1 MKSEKFATALVVFVV
16 LSGSGAMAQDD
27 KGVDGVTGATQVQ
40 HSGQFSGQRFQAL
53 QQSQRSEAL
62 PTTGRLKI
70 GGYGE
75 AVMTRNFYSQSFNRY
90 KKPENYKDDG
100 SHGRFDLPHV
110 CLNIGYDFGKGWTM
124 GSEIEF
130 EHGGNG
136 TAVEI
141 EAEEAGEYEAEV
153 EKGGEV
159 NIEQFWIN
167 KEFFQGMFNVK
178 TGEIIVPVGYSNA
191 FHEPNQFFT
200 VYRPEGEATIMP
212 NTWHQVGL
220 SLWGKVKNWRYEAQF
235 LSGLNSESFTAE
247 DFVHYGATSPYEFKV
262 ANNYAGAARVDYYA
276 GGAAARS
283 GANPRLTPQA
293 PWLRVG
299 LSGYYGYT
307 FRNTLRTP
315 GAKYDDVTG
324 ALGIV
329 ALDFTLNRWNWIV
342 RGNIDYAHFSDAD
355 AISAYNQANWTHHK
369 YQDGNPHHYSNIGSH
384 ALAYAVE
391 AGYDVLSWNRSGRRL
406 RASQSP
412 QRPQRSEALPT
423 TTSLQRSEAL
433 PTTFRE
439 KLWVFG
445 RFEHY
450 NTMASGTYKEM
461 YKYTKKYRAV
471 VGVNYQPVKQI
482 TIKGEYSYRF
492 FEKPNNNG
500 LASDSPLYKQPYN
513 NEPSVSVG
521 VTYTGWFL

>member
-1 MKSEKFATALVVFVV
+1 MKTNIILIAVLALWPSFHLMAQEKTDTDTDAV
-16 LSGSGAMAQDD
+16 SGATRLTR
-27 KGVDGVTGATQVQ
+27 KGGKAET
-40 HSGQFSGQRFQAL
+40 SPS
-53 QQSQRSEAL
+53 
-62 PTTGRLKI
+62 RLTV

-90 KKPENYKDDG
+90 KKPQNYAGDK

-167 KEFFQGMFNVK
+167 KEFLGGKLNVK
-178 TGEIIVPVGYSNA
+178 AGELIVPVGYSNA
-191 FHEPNQFFT
+191 RHDPNQFFT

-220 SLWGKVKNWRYEAQF
+220 SLWGRLKDWRYEAQF

-247 DFVHYGATSPYEFKV
+247 NFVHYGATSPYEFKV
-262 ANNYAGAARVDYYA
+262 ANNYAGAVRIDNYSLK
-276 GGAAARS
+276 G
-283 GANPRLTPQA
+283 
-293 PWLRVG
+293 LRIG

-315 GAKYDDVTG
+315 GTKYDDVTG
-324 ALGIV
+324 ALAIV
-329 ALDFTLNRWNWIV
+329 ALDFSLNRWNWVV
-342 RGNIDYAHFSDAD
+342 RGNVDYAHLSDAD
-355 AISAYNQANWTHHK
+355 DISAYNQANWTHHK
-369 YQDGNPHHYSNIGSH
+369 YQDGNPHHYTNIGSSAVAC
-384 ALAYAVE
+384 ALE
-391 AGYDVLSWNRSGRRL
+391 AGYNVF
-406 RASQSP
+406 SQ
-412 QRPQRSEALPT
+412 LPK
-423 TTSLQRSEAL
+423 LKD
-433 PTTFRE
+433 E
-439 KLWVFG
+439 KLFVFG

-450 NTMASGTYKEM
+450 NTMASGTYALM
-461 YKYTKKYRAV
+461 YKYTKRFRYAL
-471 VGVNYQPVKQI
+471 GVNYSPVKQL

-492 FEKPNNNG
+492 FEKPDNNG

-513 NEPSVSVG
+513 NEPSVSIG

>member
-1 MKSEKFATALVVFVV
+1 MVLSSLSATA
-16 LSGSGAMAQDD
+16 QDTD
-27 KGVDGVTGATQVQ
+27 ERSVDATTGATRQTAKAANDDTAT
-40 HSGQFSGQRFQAL
+40 S
-53 QQSQRSEAL
+53 
-62 PTTGRLKI
+62 RLHI

-90 KKPENYKDDG
+90 KKPENYRNDA

-110 CLNIGYDFGKGWTM
+110 CLNLGYDFGNGWTL

-167 KEFFQGMFNVK
+167 KEFLKGKLNVK
-178 TGEIIVPVGYSNA
+178 AGEIIVPVGYSNA
-191 FHEPNQFFT
+191 YHEPNQFFT

-220 SLWGKVKNWRYEAQF
+220 SLWGRVKNWRYEAQL

-247 DFVHYGATSPYEFKV
+247 NFVHYGATSPYEFKV

-276 GGAAARS
+276 STRLM
-283 GANPRLTPQA
+283 PRAQ
-293 PWLRVG
+293 WLRVG

-315 GAKYDDVTG
+315 GAKYDGVTG

-329 ALDFTLNRWNWIV
+329 AADFTLKRWNWIV

-355 AISAYNQANWTHHK
+355 EISAYNQANWTHHK
-369 YQDGNPHHYSNIGSH
+369 YQDGNPHHYSNIGSS
-384 ALAYAVE
+384 AVAYALE
-391 AGYDVLSWNRSGRRL
+391 AGYNVF
-406 RASQSP
+406 SQVS
-412 QRPQRSEALPT
+412 
-423 TTSLQRSEAL
+423 SLKDK
-433 PTTFRE
+433 E
-439 KLWVFG
+439 KLFVFG

-461 YKYTKKYRAV
+461 YKYTKKYRYAF
-471 VGVNYQPVKQI
+471 GVNYQPVKQI

-492 FEKPNNNG
+492 FKKPNNNG

-513 NEPSVSVG
+513 NEPSVSIG

>member
-1 MKSEKFATALVVFVV
+1 MKRAVIILFTIHFSLFTA
-16 LSGSGAMAQDD
+16 SAQD
-27 KGVDGVTGATQVQ
+27 VDAMTGATQQ
-40 HSGQFSGQRFQAL
+40 TEKTEKKTEKTDILS
-53 QQSQRSEAL
+53 
-62 PTTGRLKI
+62 RLHI

-90 KKPENYKDDG
+90 KKPELYTDDK

-110 CLNIGYDFGKGWTM
+110 VLNLGYDFGKGWTL

-167 KEFFQGMFNVK
+167 KAFAGGKFNIK
-178 TGEIIVPVGYSNA
+178 AGEIIVPVGYSNA
-191 FHEPNQFFT
+191 HHEPNQFFT

-212 NTWHQVGL
+212 NTWHQAGL
-220 SLWGKVKNWRYEAQF
+220 SLWGQLKNWRYEAQL

-247 DFVHYGATSPYEFKV
+247 NFVHYGATSPYEFKV
-262 ANNYAGAARVDYYA
+262 ANNYAGAVRIDNYSVK
-276 GGAAARS
+276 G
-283 GANPRLTPQA
+283 
-293 PWLRVG
+293 LRIG

-315 GAKYDDVTG
+315 GTKYDDVTG

-329 ALDFTLNRWNWIV
+329 ALDFSLNRWNWIV

-355 AISAYNQANWTHHK
+355 EISAYNQANWTHHK

-384 ALAYAVE
+384 AVAYAIE
-391 AGYDVLSWNRSGRRL
+391 AGYNVFSQIPRL
-406 RASQSP
+406 KD
-412 QRPQRSEALPT
+412 
-423 TTSLQRSEAL
+423 
-433 PTTFRE
+433 E
-439 KLWVFG
+439 KLFVFG
-445 RFEHY
+445 RYEHY
-450 NTMASGTYKEM
+450 NTMASGTYKSL
-461 YKYTKKYRAV
+461 YQYTKKYRCAF
-471 VGVNYQPVKQI
+471 GVNYSPMKQI

-513 NEPSVSVG
+513 NEPSVSIG
-521 VTYTGWFL
+521 VTYSGWFL

>member
-1 MKSEKFATALVVFVV
+1 
-16 LSGSGAMAQDD
+16 MAQETD
-27 KGVDGVTGATQVQ
+27 VDATTGATRQVTKKDKVTD
-40 HSGQFSGQRFQAL
+40 AL
-53 QQSQRSEAL
+53 S
-62 PTTGRLKI
+62 RLHI

-75 AVMTRNFYSQSFNRY
+75 AVLTRNFYSQSFNRY
-90 KKPENYKDDG
+90 KAPENYANDK
-100 SHGRFDLPHV
+100 SHGRFDLPHI

-167 KEFFQGMFNVK
+167 KEFAGGQLNVK
-178 TGEIIVPVGYSNA
+178 VGEIIVPVGYSNA
-191 FHEPNQFFT
+191 YHEPNQFFT

-212 NTWHQVGL
+212 NTWHQVGV
-220 SLWGKVKNWRYEAQF
+220 SLWGRLKNWRYEAQF

-247 DFVHYGATSPYEFKV
+247 NFVHYGATSPYEFKV
-262 ANNYAGAARVDYYA
+262 ANNYAGA
-276 GGAAARS
+276 
-283 GANPRLTPQA
+283 
-293 PWLRVG
+293 LRIDNYSVKGLRIG

-307 FRNTLRTP
+307 FRNMLRTP
-315 GAKYDDVTG
+315 GSQYDDVTG

-342 RGNIDYAHFSDAD
+342 RGNVDYAHFADAD

-369 YQDGNPHHYSNIGSH
+369 YQDGNPHHYSNIGSN
-384 ALAYAVE
+384 AVAYALE
-391 AGYDVLSWNRSGRRL
+391 AGYNVMALL
-406 RASQSP
+406 RCRQGSP
-412 QRPQRSEALPT
+412 A
-423 TTSLQRSEAL
+423 
-433 PTTFRE
+433 E
-439 KLWVFG
+439 KLFLFG

-450 NTMASGTYKEM
+450 NTMASGTYESM
-461 YKYTKKYRAV
+461 YKYTKKYRCV
-471 VGVNYQPVKQI
+471 FGVNYQPVKQV

-500 LASDSPLYKQPYN
+500 LTSDSPLYKQPYN
-513 NEPSVSVG
+513 NEPSISLG

>member
-1 MKSEKFATALVVFVV
+1 MKESVVTAL
-16 LSGSGAMAQDD
+16 LALMGLGAMAQDAD
-27 KGVDGVTGATQVQ
+27 VDATTGAT
-40 HSGQFSGQRFQAL
+40 RQATKTDKVTD
-53 QQSQRSEAL
+53 AL
-62 PTTGRLKI
+62 SRLHI

-90 KKPENYKDDG
+90 KAPENYANDK

-110 CLNIGYDFGKGWTM
+110 CLNLGYDFGKGWTM

-159 NIEQFWIN
+159 NIEQFWVN
-167 KEFFQGMFNVK
+167 KAFAGGKFNIK
-178 TGEIIVPVGYSNA
+178 AGEIIVPVGYSNA
-191 FHEPNQFFT
+191 YHEPNQFFT

-220 SLWGKVKNWRYEAQF
+220 SLWGRLKEWRYEAQF

-247 DFVHYGATSPYEFKV
+247 SFVHYGATSPYEFKV
-262 ANNYAGAARVDYYA
+262 ANNYAGAVRIDNYTIK
-276 GGAAARS
+276 G
-283 GANPRLTPQA
+283 
-293 PWLRVG
+293 LRVG
-299 LSGYYGYT
+299 VSGYYGYT

-315 GAKYDDVTG
+315 GSQYDDVTG

-342 RGNIDYAHFSDAD
+342 RGNVDYAHFADAD

-369 YQDGNPHHYSNIGSH
+369 YQDGNPHHYSNIGSN
-384 ALAYAVE
+384 AVAYAIE
-391 AGYDVLSWNRSGRRL
+391 AGYDVLAGIAL
-406 RASQSP
+406 MK
-412 QRPQRSEALPT
+412 SEKRKEN
-423 TTSLQRSEAL
+423 SD
-433 PTTFRE
+433 
-439 KLWVFG
+439 KLFVFG

-450 NTMASGTYKEM
+450 NTMASGTYESM
-461 YKYTKKYRAV
+461 YKYTKKYRTV
-471 VGVNYQPVKQI
+471 VGVNYQPVKQV
-482 TIKGEYSYRF
+482 TIKGEFSYRF

-500 LASDSPLYKQPYN
+500 LTSDSPLYKQPYN
-513 NEPSVSVG
+513 NEPSVSIG

>member
-1 MKSEKFATALVVFVV
+1 MKKTVIILFTICCSLFTASAQVVD
-16 LSGSGAMAQDD
+16 AM
-27 KGVDGVTGATQVQ
+27 TGATQHQPV
-40 HSGQFSGQRFQAL
+40 SDSTTACGAL
-53 QQSQRSEAL
+53 S
-62 PTTGRLKI
+62 RLHI

-90 KKPENYKDDG
+90 KKPENYVDDK
-100 SHGRFDLPHV
+100 SHGRFDLPHI
-110 CLNIGYDFGKGWTM
+110 CLNLGYDFGKGWTL

-167 KEFFQGMFNVK
+167 KAFMGGKLNIK
-178 TGEIIVPVGYSNA
+178 AGEIIVPVGYSNA
-191 FHEPNQFFT
+191 YHEPNQFFT

-212 NTWHQVGL
+212 NTWHQVGV
-220 SLWGKVKNWRYEAQF
+220 SLWGRLKDWRYEAQF

-247 DFVHYGATSPYEFKV
+247 NFVHYGATSPYEFKV
-262 ANNYAGAARVDYYA
+262 ANNYAGAVRIDNYSVK
-276 GGAAARS
+276 G
-283 GANPRLTPQA
+283 
-293 PWLRVG
+293 LRIG

-315 GAKYDDVTG
+315 GTKYDDVTG

-329 ALDFTLNRWNWIV
+329 ALDFSLNRWNWMV

-355 AISAYNQANWTHHK
+355 EISAYNQANWTHHK

-384 ALAYAVE
+384 AVAYAVE
-391 AGYDVLSWNRSGRRL
+391 AGYNVFSQIPRL
-406 RASQSP
+406 KN
-412 QRPQRSEALPT
+412 
-423 TTSLQRSEAL
+423 
-433 PTTFRE
+433 E
-439 KLWVFG
+439 KLFVFG

-450 NTMASGTYKEM
+450 NTMASGTYESM
-461 YKYTKKYRAV
+461 YKYTKKYRYAF
-471 VGVNYQPVKQI
+471 GVNYSPVKQI

-521 VTYTGWFL
+521 VTYAGWFM

>member
-1 MKSEKFATALVVFVV
+1 MKVILLTVIYSLISVCAI
-16 LSGSGAMAQDD
+16 AQETED
-27 KGVDGVTGATQVQ
+27 KGVDAVTGATRQVKKT
-40 HSGQFSGQRFQAL
+40 
-53 QQSQRSEAL
+53 EK
-62 PTTGRLKI
+62 TTDVLSHLHI

-75 AVMTRNFYSQSFNRY
+75 AVFTRNFYSQSFNRY
-90 KKPENYKDDG
+90 KMPENYANDK

-110 CLNIGYDFGKGWTM
+110 CLNIGYDFGKGWSLGT
-124 GSEIEF
+124 EIEF

-167 KEFFQGMFNVK
+167 KEFWGGKFNIK
-178 TGEIIVPVGYSNA
+178 AGEIIVPVGYSNA
-191 FHEPNQFFT
+191 HHEPNQFFT

-212 NTWHQVGL
+212 NTWHQVGV
-220 SLWGKVKNWRYEAQF
+220 SVWGRLKDWRYEAQF

-247 DFVHYGATSPYEFKV
+247 NFVHYGATSPYEFKV
-262 ANNYAGAARVDYYA
+262 ANNYAGAVRIDNYSVK
-276 GGAAARS
+276 G
-283 GANPRLTPQA
+283 
-293 PWLRVG
+293 LRVG

-315 GAKYDDVTG
+315 GTTYDDVTG

-329 ALDFTLNRWNWIV
+329 ALDFVLNRWNWIV

-355 AISAYNQANWTHHK
+355 KISAYNQANWTHHK
-369 YQDGNPHHYSNIGSH
+369 YQDGNPHHYSNIGSN
-384 ALAYAVE
+384 ALAYAIE
-391 AGYDVLSWNRSGRRL
+391 AGYNIMSLIH
-406 RASQSP
+406 Q
-412 QRPQRSEALPT
+412 PT
-423 TTSLQRSEAL
+423 S
-433 PTTFRE
+433 
-439 KLWVFG
+439 KLYLFG

-450 NTMASGTYKEM
+450 NTMASGTYESM
-461 YKYTKKYRAV
+461 YKYTKKYRCAF
-471 VGVNYQPVKQI
+471 GVNYSPVKQI

-500 LASDSPLYKQPYN
+500 LTSDSPMYKQPYN
-513 NEPSVSVG
+513 NEPSVSLG
-521 VTYTGWFL
+521 ITYTGWFL

>member
-1 MKSEKFATALVVFVV
+1 MKTTIILTAALAMSCLCATAQDEKDTTSSR
-16 LSGSGAMAQDD
+16 LSIGA
-27 KGVDGVTGATQVQ
+27 
-40 HSGQFSGQRFQAL
+40 
-53 QQSQRSEAL
+53 
-62 PTTGRLKI
+62 
-70 GGYGE
+70 YGE

-90 KKPENYKDDG
+90 KQPENYANDK

-110 CLNIGYDFGKGWTM
+110 SINIGYDLGKGWSF

-167 KEFFQGMFNVK
+167 KEFMGGKFNIK
-178 TGEIIVPVGYSNA
+178 AGELVVPVGYSNSH
-191 FHEPNQFFT
+191 HEPDLFFT

-212 NTWHQVGL
+212 NTWHQLGI
-220 SLWGKVKNWRYEAQF
+220 SLWGRLKDWKYEAQL
-235 LSGLNSESFTAE
+235 LSSLNSESFSAE
-247 DFVHYGATSPYEFKV
+247 NFVHYGATSPYEFKV
-262 ANNYAGAARVDYYA
+262 ANNYAGAVRIDNYSVP
-276 GGAAARS
+276 G
-283 GANPRLTPQA
+283 
-293 PWLRVG
+293 LRIG

-342 RGNIDYAHFSDAD
+342 RGNVDYARFDDAD
-355 AISAYNQANWTHHK
+355 VISAYNQANWTHHK
-369 YQDGNPHHYSNIGSH
+369 YQDGNPHKYSNIGSN
-384 ALAYAVE
+384 AVAYAIE
-391 AGYDVLSWNRSGRRL
+391 AGYNVFSQIPKLSD
-406 RASQSP
+406 
-412 QRPQRSEALPT
+412 
-423 TTSLQRSEAL
+423 
-433 PTTFRE
+433 E
-439 KLWVFG
+439 KFYVFG

-450 NTMASGTYKEM
+450 NTMASGTYASM
-461 YKYTKKYRAV
+461 YKYAKKYRCAF
-471 VGVNYQPVKQI
+471 GVNYSPVKQI

-492 FEKPNNNG
+492 FEKPNNHG
-500 LASDSPLYKQPYN
+500 LNSDSPLYKQPYN
-513 NEPSVSVG
+513 NEPSISLG
-521 VTYTGWFL
+521 VTYCGWLL

>member
-1 MKSEKFATALVVFVV
+1 MKRAVIILFTIHFSLFTA
-16 LSGSGAMAQDD
+16 SAQD
-27 KGVDGVTGATQVQ
+27 VDAMTGATQ
-40 HSGQFSGQRFQAL
+40 QAEKIEKKTEKTDIL
-53 QQSQRSEAL
+53 S
-62 PTTGRLKI
+62 RLHI

-90 KKPENYKDDG
+90 KKPELYTDDK

-110 CLNIGYDFGKGWTM
+110 VLNLGYDFGKGWTL

-167 KEFFQGMFNVK
+167 KAFAGGKFNIK
-178 TGEIIVPVGYSNA
+178 AGEIIVPVGYSNA
-191 FHEPNQFFT
+191 HHEPNQFFT

-220 SLWGKVKNWRYEAQF
+220 SLWGQLKNWRYEAQL

-247 DFVHYGATSPYEFKV
+247 NFVHYGATSPYEFKV
-262 ANNYAGAARVDYYA
+262 ANNYAGAVRIDNYSVK
-276 GGAAARS
+276 G
-283 GANPRLTPQA
+283 
-293 PWLRVG
+293 LRIG

-315 GAKYDDVTG
+315 GTKYDDVTG

-329 ALDFTLNRWNWIV
+329 ALDFSLNRWNWIV

-355 AISAYNQANWTHHK
+355 EISAYNQANWTHHK

-384 ALAYAVE
+384 AVAYAIE
-391 AGYDVLSWNRSGRRL
+391 AGYNVF
-406 RASQSP
+406 SQIP
-412 QRPQRSEALPT
+412 KLKD
-423 TTSLQRSEAL
+423 
-433 PTTFRE
+433 E
-439 KLWVFG
+439 KLFVFG
-445 RFEHY
+445 RYEHY
-450 NTMASGTYKEM
+450 NTMASGTYKSL
-461 YKYTKKYRAV
+461 YQYTKKYRCAF
-471 VGVNYQPVKQI
+471 GVNYSPMKQI

-513 NEPSVSVG
+513 NEPSVSIG
-521 VTYTGWFL
+521 VTYSGWFL

>member
-1 MKSEKFATALVVFVV
+1 MKTVVLTAVLALVDIC
-16 LSGSGAMAQDD
+16 GMAQEN
-27 KGVDGVTGATQVQ
+27 VDAVTGATQ
-40 HSGQFSGQRFQAL
+40 QAEKTEKTDIK
-53 QQSQRSEAL
+53 S
-62 PTTGRLKI
+62 RLHV

-90 KKPENYKDDG
+90 KKPENYTDDK

-110 CLNIGYDFGKGWTM
+110 CLNLNYDFGKGWTM

-167 KEFFQGMFNVK
+167 KAFMAGKLNIK
-178 TGEIIVPVGYSNA
+178 AGEIIVPVGYSNA
-191 FHEPNQFFT
+191 YHEPNQFFT

-212 NTWHQVGL
+212 NTWHQLGL
-220 SLWGKVKNWRYEAQF
+220 SLWGRLKDWRYEAQL

-247 DFVHYGATSPYEFKV
+247 NFVHYGATSPYEFKV
-262 ANNYAGAARVDYYA
+262 ANNYAGTVRIDNYSVK
-276 GGAAARS
+276 G
-283 GANPRLTPQA
+283 
-293 PWLRVG
+293 LRVG

-315 GAKYDDVTG
+315 GTKYDDVTG

-329 ALDFTLNRWNWIV
+329 ALDFSLNRWNWIV

-355 AISAYNQANWTHHK
+355 EISAYNQANWTHHK

-384 ALAYAVE
+384 AVAYAIE
-391 AGYDVLSWNRSGRRL
+391 AGYNIFSQIPRL
-406 RASQSP
+406 KD
-412 QRPQRSEALPT
+412 
-423 TTSLQRSEAL
+423 
-433 PTTFRE
+433 E
-439 KLWVFG
+439 KFFVFG
-445 RFEHY
+445 RYEHY
-450 NTMASGTYKEM
+450 NTMASGTYKSM
-461 YKYTKKYRAV
+461 YQYTKKYRCAF
-471 VGVNYQPVKQI
+471 GVNYSPVKQI

>member
-1 MKSEKFATALVVFVV
+1 MKRAVIILFTIHFSLFTA
-16 LSGSGAMAQDD
+16 SAQD
-27 KGVDGVTGATQVQ
+27 VDAMTGATQ
-40 HSGQFSGQRFQAL
+40 QAEKTEKKTEKTDIL
-53 QQSQRSEAL
+53 S
-62 PTTGRLKI
+62 RLHI

-90 KKPENYKDDG
+90 KKPELYTDDK

-110 CLNIGYDFGKGWTM
+110 VLNLGYDFGKGWTL

-167 KEFFQGMFNVK
+167 KAFAGGKFNIK
-178 TGEIIVPVGYSNA
+178 AGEIIVPVGYSNA
-191 FHEPNQFFT
+191 HHEPNQFFT

-220 SLWGKVKNWRYEAQF
+220 SLWGQLKNWRYEAQL

-247 DFVHYGATSPYEFKV
+247 NFVHYGATSPYEFKV
-262 ANNYAGAARVDYYA
+262 ANNYAGAVRIDNYSVK
-276 GGAAARS
+276 G
-283 GANPRLTPQA
+283 
-293 PWLRVG
+293 LRIG

-315 GAKYDDVTG
+315 GTKYDDVTG

-329 ALDFTLNRWNWIV
+329 ALDFSLNRWNWIV

-355 AISAYNQANWTHHK
+355 EISAYNQANWTHHK

-384 ALAYAVE
+384 AVAYAIE
-391 AGYDVLSWNRSGRRL
+391 AGYNVFSQIPRL
-406 RASQSP
+406 KD
-412 QRPQRSEALPT
+412 
-423 TTSLQRSEAL
+423 
-433 PTTFRE
+433 E
-439 KLWVFG
+439 KLCVFG
-445 RFEHY
+445 RYEHY
-450 NTMASGTYKEM
+450 NTMASGTYKSL
-461 YKYTKKYRAV
+461 YQYTKKYRCAF
-471 VGVNYQPVKQI
+471 GVNYSPMKQI

-513 NEPSVSVG
+513 NEPSVSIG
-521 VTYTGWFL
+521 VTYSGWFL

>member
-1 MKSEKFATALVVFVV
+1 MSALCAN
-16 LSGSGAMAQDD
+16 GQET
-27 KGVDGVTGATQVQ
+27 KEEGVDATTGATRQTAKKGKQTDVP
-40 HSGQFSGQRFQAL
+40 S
-53 QQSQRSEAL
+53 
-62 PTTGRLKI
+62 RLYI

-90 KKPENYKDDG
+90 KKPENYADDK

-110 CLNIGYDFGKGWTM
+110 CLNLGYDFGKGWTL

-159 NIEQFWIN
+159 NLEQFWVN
-167 KEFFQGMFNVK
+167 KAFLDGRLNIK
-178 TGEIIVPVGYSNA
+178 AGEIIVPVGYSNA
-191 FHEPNQFFT
+191 HHEPNQFFT

-212 NTWHQVGL
+212 NTWHQTGV
-220 SLWGKVKNWRYEAQF
+220 SVWGRLKDWRYEAQL

-247 DFVHYGATSPYEFKV
+247 NFVHYGATSPYEFKV
-262 ANNYAGAARVDYYA
+262 ANCYAGALRLDYYA
-276 GGAAARS
+276 PSENRRA
-283 GANPRLTPQA
+283 Q
-293 PWLRVG
+293 WLRVG

-329 ALDFTLNRWNWIV
+329 ALDFSLNRWNWIV
-342 RGNIDYAHFSDAD
+342 RGNVDYAHFSDAD
-355 AISAYNQANWTHHK
+355 KISAYNQANWTHHK

-384 ALAYAVE
+384 AVAYAVE
-391 AGYDVLSWNRSGRRL
+391 AGYNVF
-406 RASQSP
+406 SQIP
-412 QRPQRSEALPT
+412 RVKD
-423 TTSLQRSEAL
+423 
-433 PTTFRE
+433 E
-439 KLWVFG
+439 KLYLFG

-450 NTMASGTYKEM
+450 NTMASGTYQSM
-461 YKYTKKYRAV
+461 YKYTKKYRCAF
-471 VGVNYQPVKQI
+471 GVNYQPVKQI

-492 FEKPNNNG
+492 FEKPDNNG
-500 LASDSPLYKQPYN
+500 LSSDSPLYKQPYN
-513 NEPSVSVG
+513 NEPSVSLG
-521 VTYTGWFL
+521 VTYCGRLL

>member
-1 MKSEKFATALVVFVV
+1 MKRAVIILFTIHFSLFTA
-16 LSGSGAMAQDD
+16 SAQD
-27 KGVDGVTGATQVQ
+27 VDAMTGATQ
-40 HSGQFSGQRFQAL
+40 QAEKTEKKTEKTDIL
-53 QQSQRSEAL
+53 S
-62 PTTGRLKI
+62 RLHI

-90 KKPENYKDDG
+90 KKPELYTDDK

-110 CLNIGYDFGKGWTM
+110 VLNLGYDFGKGWTL

-167 KEFFQGMFNVK
+167 KAFAGGKFNIK
-178 TGEIIVPVGYSNA
+178 AGEIIVPVGYSNA
-191 FHEPNQFFT
+191 HHEPNQFFT

-220 SLWGKVKNWRYEAQF
+220 SLWGQLKNWRYEAQL

-247 DFVHYGATSPYEFKV
+247 NFVHYGATSPYEFKV
-262 ANNYAGAARVDYYA
+262 ANNYAGAVRIDNYSVK
-276 GGAAARS
+276 G
-283 GANPRLTPQA
+283 
-293 PWLRVG
+293 LRIG

-315 GAKYDDVTG
+315 GTKYDDVTG

-329 ALDFTLNRWNWIV
+329 ALDFSLNRWNWIV

-355 AISAYNQANWTHHK
+355 EISAYNQANWTHHK

-384 ALAYAVE
+384 AVAYAIE
-391 AGYDVLSWNRSGRRL
+391 AGYNVFSQIPRL
-406 RASQSP
+406 KD
-412 QRPQRSEALPT
+412 
-423 TTSLQRSEAL
+423 
-433 PTTFRE
+433 E
-439 KLWVFG
+439 KLFVFG
-445 RFEHY
+445 RYEHY
-450 NTMASGTYKEM
+450 NTMASGTYKSL
-461 YKYTKKYRAV
+461 YQYTKKYRCAF
-471 VGVNYQPVKQI
+471 GVNYSPMKQI

-513 NEPSVSVG
+513 NEPSVSIG
-521 VTYTGWFL
+521 VTYSGWFL

>member
-1 MKSEKFATALVVFVV
+1 MTTGYDGLCPTGKTLIFRYCQVCEKKVILRSKSVKTIMKKGLFAII
-16 LSGSGAMAQDD
+16 LSFSFLPFFAQETEDVS
-27 KGVDGVTGATQVQ
+27 VDVTTGASQQV
-40 HSGQFSGQRFQAL
+40 HKSKAKENLNKFLS
-53 QQSQRSEAL
+53 
-62 PTTGRLKI
+62 RLHI

-90 KKPENYKDDG
+90 KKPENFKDDK
-100 SHGRFDLPHV
+100 SHGRFDLPHI

-124 GSEIEF
+124 GMEVEF

-167 KEFFQGMFNVK
+167 KEFWDGKFNVK
-178 TGEIIVPVGYSNA
+178 AGEIIVPIGYSNA

-200 VYRPEGEATIMP
+200 VYRPEGEYTIMP

-220 SLWGKVKNWRYEAQF
+220 SLWGRIKDWRYEAQF

-247 DFVHYGATSPYEFKV
+247 NFAHYGATSPYEFKV
-262 ANNYAGAARVDYYA
+262 ANTFAGA
-276 GGAAARS
+276 
-283 GANPRLTPQA
+283 
-293 PWLRVG
+293 LRIDNYSVEGLRIG
-299 LSGYYGYT
+299 LSGYLGNT

-315 GAKYDDVTG
+315 GSKYEDVAG
-324 ALGIV
+324 RLGIV

-342 RGNIDYAHFSDAD
+342 RGNVDYAHFSNAD
-355 AISAYNQANWTHHK
+355 EISAYNQANWTHHK
-369 YQDGNPHHYSNIGSH
+369 YQDGNPHHYTNIGSS
-384 ALAYAVE
+384 ALAYGIE
-391 AGYDVLSWNRSGRRL
+391 AGYNILNFLPCRSPKKEGRH
-406 RASQSP
+406 
-412 QRPQRSEALPT
+412 
-423 TTSLQRSEAL
+423 
-433 PTTFRE
+433 
-439 KLWVFG
+439 KLFLFG

-450 NTMASGTYKEM
+450 NTMASGTYKSM
-461 YKYTKKYRAV
+461 YKYTKRYRCAF
-471 VGVNYQPVKQI
+471 GLNYSPIKQV

-500 LASDSPLYKQPYN
+500 LASDSPLYKHPYN
-513 NEPSVSVG
+513 NEPSISLG
-521 VTYTGWFL
+521 VTYCGKFL

>member
-1 MKSEKFATALVVFVV
+1 
-16 LSGSGAMAQDD
+16 MAQETD
-27 KGVDGVTGATQVQ
+27 VDATTGATRQVTKKDKVTD
-40 HSGQFSGQRFQAL
+40 AL
-53 QQSQRSEAL
+53 S
-62 PTTGRLKI
+62 RLHI

-75 AVMTRNFYSQSFNRY
+75 AVLTRNFYSQSFNRY
-90 KKPENYKDDG
+90 KAPENYANDK
-100 SHGRFDLPHV
+100 SHGRFDLPHI
-110 CLNIGYDFGKGWTM
+110 CLNLGYDFGKGWTM

-167 KEFFQGMFNVK
+167 KEFAGGQLNVK
-178 TGEIIVPVGYSNA
+178 VGEIIVPVGYSNA
-191 FHEPNQFFT
+191 YHEPNQFFT

-212 NTWHQVGL
+212 NTWHQVGV
-220 SLWGKVKNWRYEAQF
+220 SLWGRLKNWRYEAQF

-247 DFVHYGATSPYEFKV
+247 NFVHYGATSPYEFKV
-262 ANNYAGAARVDYYA
+262 ANNYAGA
-276 GGAAARS
+276 
-283 GANPRLTPQA
+283 
-293 PWLRVG
+293 LRIDNYSVKGLRIG

-315 GAKYDDVTG
+315 GSQYDDVTG

-342 RGNIDYAHFSDAD
+342 RGNVDYAHFADAD

-369 YQDGNPHHYSNIGSH
+369 YQDGNPHHYSNIGSN
-384 ALAYAVE
+384 AVAYALE
-391 AGYDVLSWNRSGRRL
+391 AGYNVMALL
-406 RASQSP
+406 RCRQASP
-412 QRPQRSEALPT
+412 A
-423 TTSLQRSEAL
+423 
-433 PTTFRE
+433 E
-439 KLWVFG
+439 KLFLFG

-450 NTMASGTYKEM
+450 NTMASGTYESM
-461 YKYTKKYRAV
+461 YKYTKKYRCAF
-471 VGVNYQPVKQI
+471 GVNYQPVKQV

-500 LASDSPLYKQPYN
+500 LTSDSPLYKQPYN
-513 NEPSVSVG
+513 NEPSISLG

>member
-1 MKSEKFATALVVFVV
+1 MMV
-16 LSGSGAMAQDD
+16 LSAMSAMAQED
-27 KGVDGVTGATQVQ
+27 KGVDAITGATQKQ
-40 HSGQFSGQRFQAL
+40 HSQPSQSSQP
-53 QQSQRSEAL
+53 SQRL
-62 PTTGRLKI
+62 HI

-75 AVMTRNFYSQSFNRY
+75 AVMTRNFYSQSFNRF

-100 SHGRFDLPHV
+100 AHGRFDLPHV
-110 CLNIGYDFGKGWTM
+110 CLNIGYDFGNGWTM

-178 TGEIIVPVGYSNA
+178 AGEIIVPVGYSNA

-200 VYRPEGEATIMP
+200 VYRPEGEAAIMP

-220 SLWGKVKNWRYEAQF
+220 SLWGRVKNWRYEAQF

-329 ALDFTLNRWNWIV
+329 AVDFTLDRWNWII

-391 AGYDVLSWNRSGRRL
+391 AGFNIAFLF
-406 RASQSP
+406 SP
-412 QRPQRSEALPT
+412 QTTKRPVPQT
-423 TTSLQRSEAL
+423 TKRPIPQ
-433 PTTFRE
+433 TT

-521 VTYTGWFL
+521 VTYCGWFL

>member
-1 MKSEKFATALVVFVV
+1 MKESVVTAL
-16 LSGSGAMAQDD
+16 LALMGLGAMAQDAD
-27 KGVDGVTGATQVQ
+27 VDATTGAT
-40 HSGQFSGQRFQAL
+40 RQATKTDKVTD
-53 QQSQRSEAL
+53 AL
-62 PTTGRLKI
+62 SRLHI

-90 KKPENYKDDG
+90 KAPENYANDK

-110 CLNIGYDFGKGWTM
+110 CLNLGYDFGKGWTM

-159 NIEQFWIN
+159 NIEQFWVN
-167 KEFFQGMFNVK
+167 KSFAGGKFNIK
-178 TGEIIVPVGYSNA
+178 AGEIIVPVGYSNA
-191 FHEPNQFFT
+191 YHEPNQFFT

-220 SLWGKVKNWRYEAQF
+220 SLWGRLKEWRYEAQF

-247 DFVHYGATSPYEFKV
+247 SFVHYGATSPYEFKV
-262 ANNYAGAARVDYYA
+262 ANNYAGAVRIDNYTIK
-276 GGAAARS
+276 G
-283 GANPRLTPQA
+283 
-293 PWLRVG
+293 LRVG
-299 LSGYYGYT
+299 VSGYYGYT

-315 GAKYDDVTG
+315 GSQYDDVTG

-342 RGNIDYAHFSDAD
+342 RGNVDYAHFADAD

-369 YQDGNPHHYSNIGSH
+369 YQDGNPHHYSNIGSN
-384 ALAYAVE
+384 AVAYAIE
-391 AGYDVLSWNRSGRRL
+391 AGYDVLAGIAL
-406 RASQSP
+406 MK
-412 QRPQRSEALPT
+412 SEKRKEN
-423 TTSLQRSEAL
+423 SD
-433 PTTFRE
+433 
-439 KLWVFG
+439 KLFVFG

-450 NTMASGTYKEM
+450 NTMASGTYESM
-461 YKYTKKYRAV
+461 YKYTKKYRTV
-471 VGVNYQPVKQI
+471 VGVNYQPVKQV

-500 LASDSPLYKQPYN
+500 LTSDSPLYKQPYN
-513 NEPSVSVG
+513 NEPSVSIG

>member
-1 MKSEKFATALVVFVV
+1 MKESVVTAL
-16 LSGSGAMAQDD
+16 LALMGLGAMAQDAD
-27 KGVDGVTGATQVQ
+27 VDATTGAT
-40 HSGQFSGQRFQAL
+40 RQATKTDKVTD
-53 QQSQRSEAL
+53 AL
-62 PTTGRLKI
+62 SRLHI

-90 KKPENYKDDG
+90 KAPENYANDK

-110 CLNIGYDFGKGWTM
+110 CLNLGYDFGKGWTM

-159 NIEQFWIN
+159 NIEQFWVN
-167 KEFFQGMFNVK
+167 KAFAGGKFNIK
-178 TGEIIVPVGYSNA
+178 AGEIIVPVGYSNA
-191 FHEPNQFFT
+191 YHEPNQFFT

-220 SLWGKVKNWRYEAQF
+220 SLWGRLKEWRYEAQF

-247 DFVHYGATSPYEFKV
+247 SFVHYGATSPYEFKV
-262 ANNYAGAARVDYYA
+262 ANNYAGAVRIDNYTIK
-276 GGAAARS
+276 G
-283 GANPRLTPQA
+283 
-293 PWLRVG
+293 LRVG
-299 LSGYYGYT
+299 VSGYYGYT
-307 FRNTLRTP
+307 FRNTLRMP
-315 GAKYDDVTG
+315 GSQYDDVTG

-342 RGNIDYAHFSDAD
+342 RGNVDYAHFADAD
-355 AISAYNQANWTHHK
+355 AISAYNQTNWTHHK
-369 YQDGNPHHYSNIGSH
+369 YQDGNPHHYSNIGSN
-384 ALAYAVE
+384 AVAYAIE
-391 AGYDVLSWNRSGRRL
+391 AGYDVLAGIAL
-406 RASQSP
+406 MK
-412 QRPQRSEALPT
+412 SEKRKEN
-423 TTSLQRSEAL
+423 SD
-433 PTTFRE
+433 
-439 KLWVFG
+439 KLFVFG

-450 NTMASGTYKEM
+450 NTMASGTYESM
-461 YKYTKKYRAV
+461 YKYTKKYRYA
-471 VGVNYQPVKQI
+471 VGVNYSPVKQI

-500 LASDSPLYKQPYN
+500 LTSDSPLYKQPYN
-513 NEPSVSVG
+513 NEPSVSLG

>member
-1 MKSEKFATALVVFVV
+1 MMLTAALAI
-16 LSGSGAMAQDD
+16 LACAANAQEN
-27 KGVDGVTGATQVQ
+27 VDAVTGAT
-40 HSGQFSGQRFQAL
+40 RQAVKTEKQGIL
-53 QQSQRSEAL
+53 S
-62 PTTGRLKI
+62 RLHI

-90 KKPENYKDDG
+90 KKPENYADDK

-159 NIEQFWIN
+159 NIEQFWLN
-167 KEFFQGMFNVK
+167 KAFAGGKFNIK
-178 TGEIIVPVGYSNA
+178 AGEIIVPVGYSNA
-191 FHEPNQFFT
+191 YHEPNQFFT
-200 VYRPEGEATIMP
+200 VYRPEGEANIMP
-212 NTWHQVGL
+212 NTWHQVGM
-220 SLWGKVKNWRYEAQF
+220 SLWGRVKNWRYEAQF

-247 DFVHYGATSPYEFKV
+247 NFVHYGATSPYEFKV

-283 GANPRLTPQA
+283 SANPRLTPQA

-342 RGNIDYAHFSDAD
+342 RGNVDYAHFSDAD
-355 AISAYNQANWTHHK
+355 EISAYNQANWTHHK
-369 YQDGNPHHYSNIGSH
+369 YQDGNPHHYSNIGKN
-384 ALAYAVE
+384 AVAYALE
-391 AGYDVLSWNRSGRRL
+391 AGYNVF
-406 RASQSP
+406 SQIP
-412 QRPQRSEALPT
+412 KLKD
-423 TTSLQRSEAL
+423 
-433 PTTFRE
+433 E

-461 YKYTKKYRAV
+461 YKYTKKYRYAF
-471 VGVNYQPVKQI
+471 GVNYQPVKQI

-513 NEPSVSVG
+513 NEPSVSLG

>member
-1 MKSEKFATALVVFVV
+1 MKRAVIILFTIHFSLFTA
-16 LSGSGAMAQDD
+16 SAQD
-27 KGVDGVTGATQVQ
+27 VDAMTGATQ
-40 HSGQFSGQRFQAL
+40 QAEKTEKKTEKTDIL
-53 QQSQRSEAL
+53 S
-62 PTTGRLKI
+62 RLHI

-90 KKPENYKDDG
+90 KKPELYTDDK

-110 CLNIGYDFGKGWTM
+110 VLNLGYDFGKGWTL

-167 KEFFQGMFNVK
+167 KAFAGGKFNIK
-178 TGEIIVPVGYSNA
+178 AGEIIVPVGYSNA
-191 FHEPNQFFT
+191 HHEPNQFFT

-220 SLWGKVKNWRYEAQF
+220 SLWGQLKNWRYEAQL

-247 DFVHYGATSPYEFKV
+247 NFVHYGATSPYEFKV
-262 ANNYAGAARVDYYA
+262 ANNYAGAVRIDNYSVK
-276 GGAAARS
+276 G
-283 GANPRLTPQA
+283 
-293 PWLRVG
+293 LRIG

-315 GAKYDDVTG
+315 GTKYDDVTG

-329 ALDFTLNRWNWIV
+329 ALDFSLNRWNWIV

-355 AISAYNQANWTHHK
+355 EISAYNQANWTHHK

-384 ALAYAVE
+384 AVAYAIE
-391 AGYDVLSWNRSGRRL
+391 AGYNVFSQIPRL
-406 RASQSP
+406 KD
-412 QRPQRSEALPT
+412 
-423 TTSLQRSEAL
+423 
-433 PTTFRE
+433 E
-439 KLWVFG
+439 KLFVLG
-445 RFEHY
+445 RYEHY
-450 NTMASGTYKEM
+450 NTMASGTYKSL
-461 YKYTKKYRAV
+461 YQYTKKYRCAF
-471 VGVNYQPVKQI
+471 GVNYSPMKQI

-513 NEPSVSVG
+513 NEPSVSIG
-521 VTYTGWFL
+521 VTYSGWFL

>member
-1 MKSEKFATALVVFVV
+1 MKRKIATYYFALMSLCAV
-16 LSGSGAMAQDD
+16 AQ
-27 KGVDGVTGATQVQ
+27 
-40 HSGQFSGQRFQAL
+40 
-53 QQSQRSEAL
+53 EA
-62 PTTGRLKI
+62 PSRLHI

-90 KKPENYKDDG
+90 KMPQNYADDA

-110 CLNIGYDFGKGWTM
+110 CVNIGYDFGRGWSL

-167 KEFFQGMFNVK
+167 KEFLDGALNVK
-178 TGEIIVPVGYSNA
+178 AGEIIVPVGYSNA
-191 FHEPNQFFT
+191 HHEPMQFFT
-200 VYRPEGEATIMP
+200 VYRPEGAATIMP
-212 NTWHQVGL
+212 NTWHQVGV
-220 SLWGKVKNWRYEAQF
+220 SLWGRFDEWRYEAML

-247 DFVHYGATSPYEFKV
+247 NFVHYGATSPYEFKV
-262 ANNYAGAARVDYYA
+262 ANCY
-276 GGAAARS
+276 AAAVRIDNYS
-283 GANPRLTPQA
+283 VKG
-293 PWLRVG
+293 LRIG
-299 LSGYYGYT
+299 LSGYYGHT

-315 GAKYDDVTG
+315 GDKYKDVTG

-329 ALDFTLNRWNWIV
+329 ALDFSLNRWNWTV

-355 AISAYNQANWTHHK
+355 EISAYNQANWTHHK
-369 YQDGNPHHYSNIGSH
+369 YQDGNPHHYSNIGSN
-384 ALAYAVE
+384 ALAYGIE
-391 AGYDVLSWNRSGRRL
+391 AGYNVFSQI
-406 RASQSP
+406 RA
-412 QRPQRSEALPT
+412 L
-423 TTSLQRSEAL
+423 
-433 PTTFRE
+433 RE
-439 KLWVFG
+439 KNAKMFVFG

-450 NTMASGTYKEM
+450 NTMAAGTYKAM
-461 YKYTKKYRAV
+461 YGYTKKYRCAV
-471 VGVNYQPVKQI
+471 GLNYSPIKQI

-492 FEKPNNNG
+492 FEKPDNNG
-500 LASDSPLYKQPYN
+500 LAADSPLYVQPYN
-513 NEPSVSVG
+513 NEPSVSLG

>member
-1 MKSEKFATALVVFVV
+1 MKTVVLTAVLALVDIC
-16 LSGSGAMAQDD
+16 GMAQEN
-27 KGVDGVTGATQVQ
+27 VDAVTGATQ
-40 HSGQFSGQRFQAL
+40 QAEKTEKTDIK
-53 QQSQRSEAL
+53 S
-62 PTTGRLKI
+62 RLHV

-90 KKPENYKDDG
+90 KKPENYTDDK

-110 CLNIGYDFGKGWTM
+110 CLNINYDFGKGWTM

-167 KEFFQGMFNVK
+167 KAFMAGKLNIK
-178 TGEIIVPVGYSNA
+178 AGEIIVPVGYSNA
-191 FHEPNQFFT
+191 YHEPNQFFT

-212 NTWHQVGL
+212 NTWHQLGL
-220 SLWGKVKNWRYEAQF
+220 SLWGQLKDWRYEAQL

-247 DFVHYGATSPYEFKV
+247 NFVHYGATSPYEFKV
-262 ANNYAGAARVDYYA
+262 ANNYAGAVRIDNYSVK
-276 GGAAARS
+276 G
-283 GANPRLTPQA
+283 
-293 PWLRVG
+293 LRVG

-315 GAKYDDVTG
+315 GQKYDDVTG

-329 ALDFTLNRWNWIV
+329 ALDFVLNRWNWIV

-355 AISAYNQANWTHHK
+355 EISAYNQANWTHHK

-384 ALAYAVE
+384 AVAYAIE
-391 AGYDVLSWNRSGRRL
+391 AGYNIFSQIPRL
-406 RASQSP
+406 KD
-412 QRPQRSEALPT
+412 
-423 TTSLQRSEAL
+423 
-433 PTTFRE
+433 E
-439 KLWVFG
+439 KFFVFG
-445 RFEHY
+445 RYEHY
-450 NTMASGTYKEM
+450 NTMASGTYKSM
-461 YKYTKKYRAV
+461 YQYTKKYRCAF
-471 VGVNYQPVKQI
+471 GVNYSPVKQI